1 MSENGAQNKEIRR
14 IRRLLI
20 KTAEMAEG
28 ASLTGSLKQGGRA
41 AVQQYNR
48 ALQYLEQV
56 GEVPAGLFSQL
67 PEDASLDEAGIAA
80 MQLAGYLE
88 DADEEGGG
96 EASSSAKS
104 GEHHGSYNNVFIG
117 FGGLKELEQLKEL
130 GKTMRDQLPDWIKNK
145 IGGQEEQSE
154 ENGATLTEVES
165 RLVEVGARLQ
175 TVAEQLRR
183 GDLTDGQRAEL
194 AEQLSR
200 LGQEQARLARRHAA
214 LREGHEAAARAE
226 AGV

>member
-1 MSENGAQNKEIRR
+1 MSENGTQNKEIRR
-14 IRRLLI
+14 IRRLLQ

-41 AVQQYNR
+41 AALQYNR
-48 ALQYLEQV
+48 ALQHLEQL
-56 GEVPAGLFSQL
+56 GEIPTELFAPL
-67 PEDASLDEAGIAA
+67 PEDASLDEVGVAA
-80 MQLAGYLE
+80 NQLAGYLE
-88 DADEEGGG
+88 DEEEGSSPATAGG
-96 EASSSAKS
+96 ES
-104 GEHHGSYNNVFIG
+104 HGSHNNVFIG
-117 FGGLKELEQLKEL
+117 LGGLKELEQLKGL
-130 GKTMRDQLPDWIKNK
+130 GQAIRDQMPDWIKNK
-145 IGGQEEQSE
+145 MGGEVEQPE

-200 LGQEQARLARRHAA
+200 LGQEQAQLARRHAA
-214 LREGHEAAARAE
+214 LRQGQEAAASAE
-226 AGV
+226 AAV